1 MLTKRR
7 KKTLIGPI
15 IFILFIPKKIR
26 TKRNYVNLLIYFDY
40 LRIQNFFLL
49 WIERERERKKKLY
62 SENWMDIKT
71 IKERKK
77 WKLHQNKK
85 KEVLLPRNWTPF
97 HFKIHDFCFSLT
109 TSLSTCGCRWCA
121 ISNVHLTMQ
130 SKIMKIQSILFYCWL
145 TNNFINCLAI
155 YFDIFFSFSRHITI
169 KRSID
174 LVIIERVRTQ
184 QRKANWKDLNLHAFA
199 ITIGIL
205 QSNLIPSRKCSKY
218 RLWRWIRK

>member
-1 MLTKRR
+1 M
-7 KKTLIGPI
+7 
-15 IFILFIPKKIR
+15 
-26 TKRNYVNLLIYFDY
+26 LIYFDY

-49 WIERERERKKKLY
+49 WIERERER
-62 SENWMDIKT
+62 
-71 IKERKK
+71 ERKNYILRIEWTLK
-77 WKLHQNKK
+77 QLKNAENGNYTRTKK

>member
-1 MLTKRR
+1 MEIT
-7 KKTLIGPI
+7 PE
-15 IFILFIPKKIR
+15 
-26 TKRNYVNLLIYFDY
+26 
-40 LRIQNFFLL
+40 Q
-49 WIERERERKKKLY
+49 
-62 SENWMDIKT
+62 
-71 IKERKK
+71 
-77 WKLHQNKK
+77 K